1 MTRISRRAL
10 PAAMAIAALA
20 APATAQAHGINGSA
34 EPGIPAWLFA
44 WGAAAVLAIS
54 FAALAALWREPRLQ
68 TPHERR
74 WLSIPHW
81 PKALGGLIGV
91 LVFLGIVYAGIAG
104 AQEELDNVVPTWVF
118 VVFWVFIPVVSG
130 FLGDVFRLFN
140 PWLAIARGIR
150 VIGRL
155 SGAEA
160 EPLPYPA
167 WLGRWPAVFT
177 IVGFGWL
184 ELVYSDHD
192 NPSTLAILGIVY
204 AVVQLV
210 GMSLYGIEQWEENAD
225 GFGVYFGMF
234 ARLAPLDWRDGA
246 LWLRRPLEGT
256 VGMTMQRGTVALIC
270 AAIGITTF
278 DGLSAGPLWTDI
290 VPTAQRWG
298 GDLGMSLNTS
308 LELVSTL
315 GLLFCIALIGGAY
328 RFSVSGLEGGAR
340 SFAHT
345 LIPIA
350 LAYIVAHYATLILFQ
365 GQAMAALVSDPLG
378 QGKNW
383 LGTADWQVNYSFIDA
398 TGIWFIQVAAVVVGH
413 VGGLTLAHDTALART
428 EDPDEAARSQRAMLA
443 IMVALTTLALWLI
456 SSSNQ

>member
-1 MTRISRRAL
+1 MRPARIRLGVAL
-10 PAAMAIAALA
+10 VAAALLA

-54 FAALAALWREPRLQ
+54 FAALAALWRESRLQ
-68 TPHERR
+68 TPRERR
-74 WLSIPHW
+74 LLSIPRW
-81 PKALGGLIGV
+81 PQALGGLVGV
-91 LVFLGIVYAGIAG
+91 LAFVGVVYAGVAG
-104 AQEELDNVVPTWVF
+104 AQEALDNVVPTWVF
-118 VVFWVFIPVVSG
+118 VVFWVLIPVLSG

-140 PWLAIARGIR
+140 PWLAVARGVR
-150 VIGRL
+150 LLGRAT
-155 SGAEA
+155 GAEA

-167 WLGRWPAVFT
+167 WLGRWPALLT

-184 ELVYSDHD
+184 ELVYSNHD
-192 NPSTLAILGIVY
+192 DPSTLAILGIVY

-210 GMSLYGIEQWEENAD
+210 GMSLFGIDEWEENAD
-225 GFGVYFGMF
+225 GFGVYFRMF
-234 ARLAPLDWRDGA
+234 SRLSPLRWGDGA

-256 VGMTMQRGTVALIC
+256 VGMTMQPGTVALIC

-278 DGLSAGPLWTDI
+278 DGLSAGPLWSDV

-298 GDLGMSLNTS
+298 GDLGLSLNTS

-315 GLLFCIALIGGAY
+315 GLLACIGLIAAAY
-328 RFSVSGLEGGAR
+328 RFSVSGIDGGAR
-340 SFAHT
+340 AFAQT

-350 LAYIVAHYATLILFQ
+350 LAYVVAHYATLILFQ
-365 GQAMAALVSDPLG
+365 GQALAALASDPLG
-378 QGKNW
+378 QGSNW
-383 LGTADWQVNYSFIDA
+383 LGTADWQVNYGFIDA
-398 TGIWFIQVAAVVVGH
+398 TGIWVIQVVAVVVGH
-413 VGGLTLAHDTALART
+413 VGGLTLAHDTALARGD
-428 EDPDEAARSQRAMLA
+428 DPDEAARAQRSMLA